1 LCIAIARNADFLVMQ
16 VMYDYEDKINQAVF
30 PGLQGGPHNHTITG
44 LAVALKQVNTYA
56 SSANRLASVNKHGFW
71 QLKLMLTLI
80 LGLTV
85 LYFRSQAYHQ
95 QYCRC
100 FEVSSSTIWSTAVVL
115 SFSHI

>member
-1 LCIAIARNADFLVMQ
+1 
-16 VMYDYEDKINQAVF
+16 
-30 PGLQGGPHNHTITG
+30 
-44 LAVALKQVNTYA
+44 
-56 SSANRLASVNKHGFW
+56 
-71 QLKLMLTLI
+71 LMLTLI

-115 SFSHI
+115 SFSHISLHAGCHTWVQGIPGESSKQLCTLCQSDFPPLLFCLSIPLICHHLGAGCFEVW